1 MKTKEDLIKAIEDLE
16 CNFESNYALEEN
28 GYKQAL
34 NDVVDLVNKLPIRIV
49 SNSASDNVRPSDVAD
64 NEWWCPKCKMIVDG
78 KDVTFD
84 ERHDLN
90 GCYEKV
96 I

>member
-1 MKTKEDLIKAIEDLE
+1 MNELITELETKVKD
-16 CNFESNYALEEN
+16 CNNTNTIFNTRKYVSLDDAKELLR
-28 GYKQAL
+28 KAL
-34 NDVVDLVNKLPIRIV
+34 NIHIV
-49 SNSASDNVRPSDVAD
+49 SNSAPDNVRPSDVAD
-64 NEWWCPKCKMIVDG
+64 NEWWCPKCKMIVNG